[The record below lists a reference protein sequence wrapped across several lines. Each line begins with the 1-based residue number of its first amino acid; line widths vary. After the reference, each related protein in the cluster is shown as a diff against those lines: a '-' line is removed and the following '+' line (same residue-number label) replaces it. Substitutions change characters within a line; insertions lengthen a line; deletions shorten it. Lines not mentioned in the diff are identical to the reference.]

1 MGFEGVPM
9 FHASSS
15 RGSVAA
21 QETQVCWE
29 KRSVPMEM
37 EPVRVWWEGRERGA
51 AGEGAERGAPP
62 ASPSLLASSQAIVGV
77 WCIFSIGINLSPNRG
92 DAYAPIW

>member
-1 MGFEGVPM
+1 MPVSVPQT
-9 FHASSS
+9 S

-51 AGEGAERGAPP
+51 AGEGAEHEAPP
-62 ASPSLLASSQAIVGV
+62 ASPSPLASSQTIVGV
-77 WCIFSIGINLSPNRG
+77 PCIFSLGINLSPNRG
-92 DAYAPIW
+92 DVYAPIW

>member
-1 MGFEGVPM
+1 MPVSVPQT
-9 FHASSS
+9 S

-51 AGEGAERGAPP
+51 AGEGAKHEAPP
-62 ASPSLLASSQAIVGV
+62 ASPSPLASSQTIVGV
-77 WCIFSIGINLSPNRG
+77 PCIFSLGINLSPNRG
-92 DAYAPIW
+92 DVYAPIW